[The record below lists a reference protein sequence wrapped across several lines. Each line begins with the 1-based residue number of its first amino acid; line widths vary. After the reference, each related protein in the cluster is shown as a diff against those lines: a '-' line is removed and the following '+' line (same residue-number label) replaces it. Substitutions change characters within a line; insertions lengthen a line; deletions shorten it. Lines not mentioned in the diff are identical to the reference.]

1 MRRWV
6 APGAALWAA
15 LAMAPALAQVVAAP
29 ANPAPV
35 QTLRL
40 EDGAEL
46 WTIPYPA
53 LQRFIDD
60 GSFADQRL
68 KQLVARSGWPDDQ
81 LRVAMAKLYSVE
93 LVALARFLYAPAGVA
108 FLQQQTR
115 AFRPLKAQRRDLR
128 VEGLRAAIL
137 RDAEDGTLSAMGIL
151 RQLPTDFVVE
161 LGGVGVARCSSLPCT
176 NPQQCRSVLSWLVFL
191 PACLQAAAM
200 NGVTS
205 SGPR

>member
-6 APGAALWAA
+6 APAAALWAV
-15 LAMAPALAQVVAAP
+15 LAMAPALAPVAAAA

-53 LQRFIDD
+53 LQQFIDD

-68 KQLVARSGWPDDQ
+68 KQLVARSGWPEDQ

-93 LVALARFLYAPAGVA
+93 LVGDARKALKDAR
-108 FLQQQTR
+108 
-115 AFRPLKAQRRDLR
+115 
-128 VEGLRAAIL
+128 
-137 RDAEDGTLSAMGIL
+137 SAKVSL
-151 RQLPTDFVVE
+151 NSE
-161 LGGVGVARCSSLPCT
+161 LFFSR
-176 NPQQCRSVLSWLVFL
+176 RSV
-191 PACLQAAAM
+191 CLF
-200 NGVTS
+200 
-205 SGPR
+205 